1 MNTFFLAAF
10 LALRLLNF
18 DDPAPNPNPNPP
30 KPDPDVPVITIVVKG
45 PASASE
51 EYDGN
56 VGDFIELQA
65 NTNGKEVKWFTTD
78 KNLHVFPADLLK
90 DSKTNVVVS
99 NVAGSYT
106 VYAYTA
112 LNDLPSEI
120 ASQTIIVG
128 APQPQPVPPN
138 PNPNPPVPPTPTPQ
152 PGKVSVLFLDNVNDM
167 GSADYKQY
175 LAALNST
182 KVRAYLNQ
190 HCDKDQYANGKS
202 GPSWRRWDVTT
213 DVSHENAKWQN
224 IFVNAKKQTNLP
236 AIVIADSNTGNTVYY
251 SGKVPTTE
259 ADLLT
264 LLQKY
269 AGN

>member
-18 DDPAPNPNPNPP
+18 DDPAPNPNPPQPNPN
-30 KPDPDVPVITIVVKG
+30 PVITIVVKG
-45 PASASE
+45 PASASGG
-51 EYDGN
+51 YDGN

-128 APQPQPVPPN
+128 APTPQPVPNPPN
-138 PNPNPPVPPTPTPQ
+138 PNPVPNPPNPVPQ

-175 LAALNST
+175 LAVLNST

-202 GPSWRRWDVTT
+202 GPSWRRWDITT

-259 ADLLT
+259 TDLLA